1 MDLSAH
7 GISDSELISDLIKE
21 EEYLIK
27 KYADSVTGAPDKGLR
42 KIFTGSLNECAELQ
56 LALMDQ
62 LRKKDILKI
71 QTADGQTVRQS
82 KQNIAQ
88 LKQEVWS

>member
-1 MDLSAH
+1 MDRPSH
-7 GISDSELISDLIKE
+7 GITDSELISDLIKE
-21 EEYLIK
+21 EDYLIK

-42 KIFTGSLNECAELQ
+42 KIFTGNLNECSELQ
-56 LALMDQ
+56 LALLDD

-71 QTADGQTVRQS
+71 QAADGQSVRQS